1 MSEAVKFEM
10 AITMLKYAVRRHM
23 AAHTDGTF
31 PGIPDE
37 TFEIAGKLEPA
48 EISAILTP
56 LGNEGPEE
64 VNAVLQTLMGKRV
77 KVTMEIME

>member
-1 MSEAVKFEM
+1 MKFEM
-10 AITMLKYAVRRHM
+10 AITMLKYAVRRRM

-31 PGIPDE
+31 PGIPDAE
-37 TFEIAGKLEPA
+37 FEIAGKLEPA

-77 KVTMEIME
+77 KVTMEVVE